1 MLTRSRAPRLLQTGH
16 HLIAVTEARKV
27 GEIAGHEVFR
37 VVATD
42 VVPIG
47 PPRPRL
53 SAQQAE
59 DDRTYVAM
67 LREITGSG
75 VFHFSYTYDLTR
87 SQQAQAKQAASKDTP
102 LYKRVRRDVPPP
114 PGRKRGVLMNR
125 LRGGADVS
133 RTRPTSASFGTGTC
147 SSRWWT
153 RATRRPAPAYVGE
166 RGTRELLYAD
176 GPGRFAGDVDRGDSL
191 RRSSCRWCTH
201 VCCPN
206 GGHPCPSAPVP
217 SLTHLVRAHPCVC
230 AFSLRGAPHHDQK
243 GGVRLHSA
251 HAPQLP
257 PCRCVF
263 RHFLHK

>member
-1 MLTRSRAPRLLQTGH
+1 MYTAARSTSATPRPIRALFGLIRLNSGACRREPQPLASALCVETLTRASVAANTGH

-102 LYKRVRRDVPPP
+102 LYKRVRRAVPPP
-114 PGRKRGVLMNR
+114 PGRKRGVAYGQVERWGGRVMDQADERFFWNR
-125 LRGGADVS
+125 YLLESLVDKSDKEAGSGVRW
-133 RTRPTSASFGTGTC
+133 RTR
-147 SSRWWT
+147 
-153 RATRRPAPAYVGE
+153 
-166 RGTRELLYAD
+166 
-176 GPGRFAGDVDRGDSL
+176 
-191 RRSSCRWCTH
+191 H
-201 VCCPN
+201 Q
-206 GGHPCPSAPVP
+206 
-217 SLTHLVRAHPCVC
+217 
-230 AFSLRGAPHHDQK
+230 GA
-243 GGVRLHSA
+243 A
-251 HAPQLP
+251 I
-257 PCRCVF
+257 C
-263 RHFLHK
+263 